1 MRDTVYFLVFDG
13 YADWQAALA
22 LCEIRRPGD
31 WRVQAVG
38 FSTTPV
44 VSMGGLTVQPELSLA
59 QLDLQ
64 RAALLI
70 LPGGHLWTRGEG
82 SGACRTLVDRA
93 ANPPDAVSNPAESCP
108 VQPAQ
113 GGDPP
118 KFDPRAVE
126 FSPRSP
132 TSDRLRAAV
141 AAARRVHAAGAPV
154 AGIADGVL
162 ALARAGLLDHCRHT
176 ANHPGHIGM
185 HVSDYR
191 GAEQYDAAV
200 LAVSDGGTLTASELG
215 SVEFAREV
223 IRTLDLYNAGDREHW
238 FRLYKH
244 AMPPPWLAEGADAR
258 VHGRGFDH
266 VPVPGRQFDGASP
279 TAAIH
284 GRTLQDAEITP

>member
-38 FSTTPV
+38 FSTAQVT
-44 VSMGGLTVQPELSLA
+44 SMGGLVVQPELSLA
-59 QLDLQ
+59 QLDLN

-70 LPGGHLWTRGEG
+70 LPGGHLWTRGAG
-82 SGACRTLVDRA
+82 L
-93 ANPPDAVSNPAESCP
+93 
-108 VQPAQ
+108 
-113 GGDPP
+113 
-118 KFDPRAVE
+118 
-126 FSPRSP
+126 
-132 TSDRLRAAV
+132 AAV

-176 ANHPGHIGM
+176 GNRAGHIDM
-185 HVSDYR
+185 HVPGYR
-191 GAEQYDAAV
+191 GAEQYDAGV

-223 IRTLDLYNAGDREHW
+223 IRTLDLYNASDREHW

-244 AMPPPWLAEGADAR
+244 ALPPPWLAGA
-258 VHGRGFDH
+258 V
-266 VPVPGRQFDGASP
+266 
-279 TAAIH
+279 AA
-284 GRTLQDAEITP
+284 AA